1 MKRLDT
7 ARILSRRAGASLRSA
22 PALAALAVLAFCAP
36 LVGGCSDPVQDAL
49 INALPGEVP
58 GIRTGPEHRAGQPCA
73 LCHSSYGGRHPT
85 FTVAG
90 TLFQKPT
97 NKVGVEGATVHV
109 TDVTGDARDLTT
121 NCVGNFY
128 IADTQWTPAFP
139 LWVTI
144 TDPSTSTTV
153 KMTTKIGRDNSCAQ
167 CHADP
172 AGTDS
177 PGHIY
182 LTNDPSVPDATP
194 PAKTC
199 GGGGPGGTG
208 GPGGPG

>member
-1 MKRLDT
+1 MKRGTVAYAVFRCDVPM
-7 ARILSRRAGASLRSA
+7 RALGAL
-22 PALAALAVLAFCAP
+22 LAFCAAA
-36 LVGGCSDPVQDAL
+36 CSDPVQDAL
-49 INALPGEVP
+49 IAALPGEVP
-58 GIRTGPEHRAGQPCA
+58 GIRTGPMHRAGQPCPI
-73 LCHSSYGGRHPT
+73 CHSSYGGRHPT

-97 NKVGVEGATVHV
+97 NKVGVEFATVHV

-128 IADTQWTPAFP
+128 IADTQWNPAFP
-139 LWVTI
+139 LWVTVS
-144 TDPSTSTTV
+144 DPATSTTAT
-153 KMTTKIGRDNSCAQ
+153 MTTKIGRDNGCAE

-177 PGHIY
+177 PGHVY

-194 PAKTC
+194 PPMTC
-199 GGGGPGGTG
+199 GGGSPDSSSG
-208 GPGGPG
+208 GPG